1 MAGNVFLLEYQLI
14 PKENSGMEKT
24 RVVDGETF
32 YQHSN
37 GAWFPYRE
45 RTLANYA
52 SESSPTIGQSIYK
65 GVSMLSKKALN
76 KLNGLKAG
84 EANYIELSQPVSEN
98 REIKLDLAHILAGSS
113 EFQGLK
119 LGESALVKDVTLGA
133 DSLNVSLSI
142 GKVTKEETEAV
153 RVALQKLVEVKA

>member
-1 MAGNVFLLEYQLI
+1 MSKVITVKVMGSEAQVLDGTTANDHANTWGEPQL
-14 PKENSGMEKT
+14 N
-24 RVVDGETF
+24 
-32 YQHSN
+32 N
-37 GAWFPYRE
+37 
-45 RTLANYA
+45 
-52 SESSPTIGQSIYK
+52 K

-153 RVALQKLVEVKA
+153 RVALQKLVETKA

>member
-1 MAGNVFLLEYQLI
+1 
-14 PKENSGMEKT
+14 MELGTMK
-24 RVVDGETF
+24 VDGQTY
-32 YQHSN
+32 YQHPDGS
-37 GAWFPYRE
+37 WKTHKPL
-45 RTLANYA
+45 LATTEDRSLNAYPMVG
-52 SESSPTIGQSIYK
+52 SQIK

-98 REIKLDLAHILAGSS
+98 RELKLDLAHILAGSS

-119 LGESALVKDVTLGA
+119 LGETALVKDVTLGA

>member
-1 MAGNVFLLEYQLI
+1 
-14 PKENSGMEKT
+14 MEKT
-24 RVVDGETF
+24 MVIEGVTY
-32 YQHSN
+32 YQWST
-37 GAWFPYRE
+37 GAWKTRAETVPPMPQTRLEDYVRE
-45 RTLANYA
+45 YHCNANLKPWG
-52 SESSPTIGQSIYK
+52 ESQLNNK

-119 LGESALVKDVTLGA
+119 LGESALVKDVTLGT

-153 RVALQKLVEVKA
+153 RVALQKLVETKA